1 MTDESAAAW
10 CEVGEIDLPKL
21 VEPRLQ
27 LHWALQAVMAFAD
40 SALEA
45 LPDDSQS
52 NLEWRDDFEA
62 LVGRRRPDG
71 LAAGLRIPD
80 MTLLVFD
87 GSGAIAEGV
96 SFERRTLDGALAWL
110 EETVEA
116 LTGARPEQP
125 IRIRDYEMP
134 AHPVADGAVFEIEDP
149 AAYAEIG
156 LWFANGN
163 LVLQRLEPRGAGWGE
178 LRCWPHH
185 FDLGTVTTLSA
196 PSKSIGTGFS
206 PGDHWYPKPY
216 FYVNPYGLENLPED
230 LPPLASGGRWHTD
243 GWLGAVL
250 TATSILDGPDESQ
263 ERRAA
268 GFLAEAIRAAE
279 KLLTASG
286 G

>member
-10 CEVGEIDLPKL
+10 CEVGEVELPKL

-27 LHWALQAVMAFAD
+27 LHWALQTAMAFAD

-52 NLEWRDDFEA
+52 NFEWRDDFEA

-96 SFERRTLDGALAWL
+96 SLERRTLHGTLAWL
-110 EETVEA
+110 EETVE
-116 LTGARPEQP
+116 
-125 IRIRDYEMP
+125 YEMP

-149 AAYAEIG
+149 ATYAEIG
-156 LWFANGN
+156 LWFANGH
-163 LVLQRLEPRGAGWGE
+163 LVLQRLEPRGAGWAE

-185 FDLGTVTTLSA
+185 FDLGTVAELSA
-196 PSKSIGTGFS
+196 PSKSIGAGFS
-206 PGDHWYPKPY
+206 PGDHWYAEPY
-216 FYVNPYGLENLPED
+216 FYVNPYGLENLSED
-230 LPPLASGGRWHTD
+230 LPPLASGGRWQTD
-243 GWLGAVL
+243 GWFGAVL

-263 ERRAA
+263 AGTAA
-268 GFLAEAIRAAE
+268 DFFAEAIRAAE
-279 KLLTASG
+279 KLLTTSG